1 MYEFE
6 NNLYQLGYSKI
17 AGTDEVGRGP
27 LAGPLVCA
35 AVILDPDV
43 TIYGLNDSKKLS
55 EAKREKIAVEIKKYA
70 VAYSI
75 VYIYETEIDQ
85 INVYQ
90 ASKKGMIEALGDLT
104 VEPDFV
110 LSDAM
115 PLGDDIPHEAIIKG
129 DTKSASIAAASIIAK
144 VSRDHY
150 MIKMAAKYPG
160 YGFEQH
166 KGYPTQQHIEALDKL
181 GICKIHRKSY
191 KPVKDR
197 ILNQMKLE
205 I

>member
-6 NNLYQLGYSKI
+6 NNLYQLGYKTI

-35 AVILDPDV
+35 AVILDPDI

-55 EAKREKIAVEIKKYA
+55 EAKRVKIAEEIKKYA
-70 VAYSI
+70 IAYSI
-75 VYIYETEIDQ
+75 VYIFEEEIDQ
-85 INVYQ
+85 INIYQ
-90 ASKKGMIEALGDLT
+90 ASKKGMLEAIEDLSI
-104 VEPDFV
+104 EPDFV

-115 PLGDDIPHEAIIKG
+115 PLGDDVPHEAIIKG
-129 DTKSASIAAASIIAK
+129 DSKSASIAAASIIAK
-144 VSRDHY
+144 VERDHY
-150 MIKMAAKYPG
+150 MVKIAEKYPQ

-166 KGYPTQQHIEALDKL
+166 KGYPTQQHLDAIEQH
-181 GICKIHRKSY
+181 GICDIHRKTY
-191 KPVKDR
+191 KPIKDK
-197 ILNQMKLE
+197 LMNQLKLE

>member
-6 NNLYQLGYSKI
+6 NNLYQLGYQKI

-43 TIYGLNDSKKLS
+43 TIYGLNDSKKIS
-55 EAKREKIAVEIKKYA
+55 ELKREKIAKEIKKYA
-70 VAYSI
+70 LAYSI
-75 VYIYETEIDQ
+75 VYIFEEEIDQ

-90 ASKKGMIEALGDLT
+90 ASKKGMIEALNDLT
-104 VEPDFV
+104 TEPDFV

-144 VSRDHY
+144 VERDHY
-150 MIKMAAKYPG
+150 MVKMADKYPG

-166 KGYPTQQHIEALDKL
+166 KGYPTQQHIEALDTL
-181 GICKIHRKSY
+181 GICKIHRKTY

-197 ILNQMKLE
+197 IQNQLTLE